1 MEELYRLLII
11 DDELILRNGLRYL
24 CNWEEYGM
32 TIVGEAANGKEALDM
47 IEELEPHIV
56 LMDIVMPIMNGV
68 DFAKIMQKQYPDIKM
83 VVLSSFSEFDYVREA
98 FKYGVSDYLLKPKL
112 KAEELLSLLEKV
124 KGELSLV
131 RKTKEKKVLPSPL
144 LRELL
149 NPFNQKPEAYE
160 QVQSMMPEE
169 SFILMKCK
177 IDEELEANSES
188 FKEHLSE
195 WIGNVLREY
204 TLLETFLNNEYI
216 VLINIKGY
224 DEQAVL
230 QALRG
235 REPNQILENSRFIV
249 SKAFNDT
256 TLLMQKNNE
265 LSKGLGKIFY
275 FKGKRFVL
283 ETQIKED
290 MLKKEFDTA
299 LFTSKLKGLDIEAC
313 KTLLFDYFKEVKV
326 EQEYDEYSFKRF
338 CQNIIYNLIN
348 TIGHLGFEVD
358 TLNQDK
364 IRFFRTIDRA
374 IYFEEIVTLM
384 EQVFERV
391 MVLMNSQIEQRNS
404 VILSKVIQYVEKHYS
419 EEMTL
424 SEIADNIHINYYY
437 LSAYFKNQTSE
448 NLTAYINKVR
458 VEKAKILLK
467 DGNLSIAEVSSLVG
481 FSEHNYFSK
490 VFKKYALMT
499 PTSYRR
505 KHIGWGK

>member
-24 CNWEEYGM
+24 CNWEEHGM

-56 LMDIVMPIMNGV
+56 LMDIVMPIMNGI

-124 KGELSLV
+124 KGELNLV
-131 RKTKEKKVLPSPL
+131 RKTKEKKALPSPL

-160 QVQSMMPEE
+160 QVQSMMPEK

-177 IDEELEANSES
+177 IDEELEANSEC
-188 FKEHLSE
+188 FKERLSE

-216 VLINIKGY
+216 VLINIKQF
-224 DEQAVL
+224 DEHVIL
-230 QALRG
+230 QTLM
-235 REPNQILENSRFIV
+235 ETKSNQIAENLRFIV
-249 SKAFNDT
+249 SKAFNDSM
-256 TLLMQKNNE
+256 LLMQKNNE
-265 LSKGLGKIFY
+265 LSRGLGKIFY

-290 MLKKEFDTA
+290 RLKKEFNTA
-299 LFTSKLKGLDIEAC
+299 LFTSKLNGLDIEAC
-313 KTLLFDYFKEVKV
+313 QILLFDYFKEIKI

-348 TIGHLGFEVD
+348 TIGHLGFEVN

-364 IRFFRTIDRA
+364 IRCFRTIDRA

-384 EQVFERV
+384 EQVFEKTAI
-391 MVLMNSQIEQRNS
+391 LINNQIEQRNS
-404 VILSKVIQYVEKHYS
+404 IILNKIIQYVEQHYS
-419 EEMTL
+419 EEITL

-437 LSAYFKNQTSE
+437 LSAYFKSQTSE

-505 KHIGWGK
+505 KNIGWGK

>member
-1 MEELYRLLII
+1 MEELCRLLII

-24 CNWEEYGM
+24 CNWEEHGM
-32 TIVGEAANGKEALDM
+32 TIVGEAANGKEALDK

-56 LMDIVMPIMNGV
+56 LMDIVMPVMNGI
-68 DFAKIMQKQYPDIKM
+68 DFAKIMQKQYPEIKM

-124 KGELSLV
+124 KGELSLEG
-131 RKTKEKKVLPSPL
+131 KTTPKKALPSPL
-144 LRELL
+144 LKELL
-149 NPFNQKPEAYE
+149 NPFNQKPEAYSE
-160 QVQSMMPEE
+160 LHRMMPEE
-169 SFILMKCK
+169 SFVLMKCR
-177 IDEELEANSES
+177 IDEELEDNNDS
-188 FKEHLSE
+188 FKERLSE
-195 WIGNVLREY
+195 WIGHALKRY

-216 VLINIKGY
+216 VLINIKSY

-230 QALRG
+230 QALMG
-235 REPNQILENSRFIV
+235 AELNQIVEHLRFIV
-249 SKAFNDT
+249 SKSFGDSA
-256 TLLMQKNNE
+256 LLTQKNNE

-283 ETQIKED
+283 ETQIKEE
-290 MLKKEFDTA
+290 LVKKEFNTA
-299 LFTSKLKGLDIEAC
+299 LFTSELNGLDIEAC
-313 KTLLFDYFKEVKV
+313 KSLLFDYFKEVKV
-326 EQEYDEYSFKRF
+326 QQEYDEYSFKRF

-348 TIGHLGFEVD
+348 TIGHLGFQVN
-358 TLNQDK
+358 TLNEEK
-364 IRFFRTIDRA
+364 IRFFRTIDRS

-384 EQVFERV
+384 EKVFEKV
-391 MVLMNSQIEQRNS
+391 MMLMNSQIEQRNS
-404 VILSKVIQYVEKHYS
+404 IILNKIIQYVEKHYS
-419 EEMTL
+419 EEITL

-458 VEKAKILLK
+458 VEKAKILLQ
-467 DGNLSIAEVSSLVG
+467 DGDLSIAEVSSLVG

-505 KHIGWGK
+505 KHVGWGK